1 MIQNLLFDLGGVILD
16 IKRENCV
23 AALTRLGMA
32 GADELLDPYTQR
44 GPFLLLESGQISAE
58 EFRDRIRQ
66 MLADPDITTDD
77 EIEAAFNEFLIG
89 IPLHRLR
96 ALEQLRKRYGIYMLS
111 NTNPIMWKSKIAA
124 EFCKDGSSMQSY
136 FDGILTSFE
145 AGCVKPSPRIFD
157 IAAERFGFDRA
168 TTLFLD
174 DGPANV
180 EAARECGYQAAL
192 VPPGTEFIDLIP

>member
-1 MIQNLLFDLGGVILD
+1 MIKNLLFDLGGVILD

-44 GPFLLLESGQISAE
+44 GAFLLLESGKITPGQ
-58 EFRDRIRQ
+58 FRTEIRR
-66 MLADPDITTDD
+66 MLADPDAPTDA
-77 EIEAAFNEFLIG
+77 EIDAALNEFLIG
-89 IPLHRLR
+89 IPVDRLR

-111 NTNPIMWKSKIAA
+111 NTNPIMWNSKIAR
-124 EFCKDGSSMQSY
+124 EFAKDGRSRENY

-145 AGCVKPSPRIFD
+145 AGCVKPSPQIFD
-157 IAAERFGFDRA
+157 MAAERFGLDRA
-168 TTLFLD
+168 STLFLD

-180 EAARECGYQAAL
+180 EAARSCGFQAAL
-192 VPPGTEFIDLIP
+192 VPAGTEFIDLIP